1 MTDMTPYRPSGF
13 YYRRALRRTDNADEL
28 RAIALA
34 VVAEHER
41 LKAWVRDELGYIP
54 PKWTVH
60 PDEAA
65 AKGWEL
71 TG

>member
-1 MTDMTPYRPSGF
+1 MSNELSYRPSG
-13 YYRRALRRTDNADEL
+13 YYFRRALRRTNDADEL
-28 RAIALA
+28 RALALA
-34 VVAEHER
+34 IVTEHER

-65 AKGWEL
+65 DKGWEL

>member
-1 MTDMTPYRPSGF
+1 MCEKLSYRPSGF
-13 YYRRALRRTDNADEL
+13 YYRRALRRTRNADEL
-28 RAIALA
+28 RAIGLA

-41 LKAWVRDELGYIP
+41 LKEWVRELGYIP

-60 PDEAA
+60 PEEAA
-65 AKGWEL
+65 DKGWEL